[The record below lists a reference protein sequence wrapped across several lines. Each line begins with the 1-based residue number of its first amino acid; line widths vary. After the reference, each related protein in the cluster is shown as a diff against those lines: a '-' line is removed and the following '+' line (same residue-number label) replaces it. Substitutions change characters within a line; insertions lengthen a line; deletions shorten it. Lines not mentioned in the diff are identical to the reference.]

1 MRKFLTFIPILL
13 LSTLSCLNPERD
25 NPYDSENPG
34 KVDLGGTVYGINYH
48 PIDGATIK
56 LIQDAIVVKETQS
69 EVTGWY
75 EFTGVDPG
83 IYRLIAE
90 FDLYTPLDIHPVDLS
105 AWAEIDTFDL
115 YFQEIF
121 FDFENEPLG
130 PTPPRGFLIKFGQ
143 WEIVQDNTNPGVHS
157 VPNVFRGTNE
167 FGAEP
172 IALALFKEPIKDF
185 WIDAK
190 VKYLGSSIGSGALGF
205 VLRAQDDHNFY
216 LLIIDLEE
224 EALGL
229 FTVLNDTISD
239 TLAVNYT
246 LTIEPDTWYCLAVDF
261 KNSDIEVHFNGTR
274 VFELTDDT
282 FDGGSIGL
290 WVKSWEM
297 GGVATAHFDDMGIW
311 P

>member
-13 LSTLSCLNPERD
+13 LSTLSCLNPGRD
-25 NPYDSENPG
+25 NPYDPNNPD
-34 KVDLGGTVYGINYH
+34 KVYLGGTVYGINYH
-48 PIDGATIK
+48 PIDGAAIK
-56 LIQDAIVVKETQS
+56 LIQDGDIIEETQS

-90 FDLYTPLDIHPVDLS
+90 ADLYTPLEYDMDFLAGAKDDS
-105 AWAEIDTFDL
+105 FDL

-130 PTPPRGFLIKFGQ
+130 PTPPRGFLIKCGQ
-143 WEIVQDNTNPGVHS
+143 WDITQDNTDPGVHS
-157 VPNVFRGTNE
+157 VPKVFRGTNV

-172 IALALFKEPIKDF
+172 FALALFKEPIKDF
-185 WIDAK
+185 WVDAK
-190 VKYLGSSIGSGALGF
+190 VKYSGSSTGSGAFGF
-205 VLRAQDDHNFY
+205 VLRAQDEHNFY
-216 LLIIDLEE
+216 LLVIDLQA

-229 FTVLNDTISD
+229 FTVLNDIISD
-239 TLAVNYT
+239 TLAVNNT
-246 LTIEPDTWYCLAVDF
+246 LSIEPDTWYCLAVDF
-261 KNSDIEVHFNGTR
+261 KDSDIEVHFNETR
-274 VFELTDDT
+274 VFELSDDT
-282 FDGGSIGL
+282 FEGGSIGL

-297 GGVATAHFDDMGIW
+297 GGVARAHFDDMGIW